1 MTDAQVEN
9 STPSKPNS
17 GTTLPEGVDW
27 WNVTTPEDNTID
39 TASFPLDTYAPLLPH
54 DTGCG
59 CPTFDIH
66 VSSLIDLHTVSEI
79 AIERCMVGQFMAQLC
94 YPHSTVEQD
103 AIKGKWVRVENDL
116 NMQSGL
122 WHLVRYFPRS
132 SFSRTNLVAVYLL
145 PAHKTS

>member
-1 MTDAQVEN
+1 MLAPIAACIGFSCLLTFIFILYQPTPGPGVVQKLGWQSWDLISMTDAQVEN

-27 WNVTTPEDNTID
+27 WNVTTPEDDTID

-66 VSSLIDLHTVSEI
+66 VSSLIDLHSV
-79 AIERCMVGQFMAQLC
+79 
-94 YPHSTVEQD
+94 
-103 AIKGKWVRVENDL
+103 
-116 NMQSGL
+116 
-122 WHLVRYFPRS
+122 
-132 SFSRTNLVAVYLL
+132 
-145 PAHKTS
+145 